1 MLEPIRLARITPSI
15 HGNRKGSIKV
25 FCALELLQKPSIL
38 LELGK
43 QGRELL
49 FGYNKKQAYS

>member
-49 FGYNKKQAYS
+49 F